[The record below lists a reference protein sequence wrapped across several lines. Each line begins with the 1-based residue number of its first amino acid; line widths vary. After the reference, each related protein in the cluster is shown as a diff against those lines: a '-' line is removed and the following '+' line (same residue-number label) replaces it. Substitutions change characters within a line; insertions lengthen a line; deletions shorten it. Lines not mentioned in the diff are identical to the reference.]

1 MSRGTGCRGVRETV
15 HERSTFHLVFERSKK
30 CYCTEKV
37 GEGCWGGGQQCVY
50 TLGGMRVYILKN
62 HDCSVML
69 TETTAT
75 ALIRQVD

>member
-1 MSRGTGCRGVRETV
+1 M
-15 HERSTFHLVFERSKK
+15 KDA
-30 CYCTEKV
+30 
-37 GEGCWGGGQQCVY
+37 GGGQQCVY